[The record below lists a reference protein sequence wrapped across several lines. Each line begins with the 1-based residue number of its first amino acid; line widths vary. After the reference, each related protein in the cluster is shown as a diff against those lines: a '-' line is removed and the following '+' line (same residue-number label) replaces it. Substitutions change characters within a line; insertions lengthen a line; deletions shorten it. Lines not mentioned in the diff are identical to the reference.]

1 MAVTVT
7 ILIPSFVPA
16 EPPVEMD
23 LHHIFASGEM
33 LETPTRTLTLRM
45 GVENSI
51 VMHSRMALVIQRG
64 ARDRLPIDIQHGD
77 RSMKRG
83 LLLTELAL
91 GDQDEPALELARIR
105 VPPGERV
112 KLALDRA
119 DVLVIREIEEP
130 ANA

>member
-7 ILIPSFVPA
+7 ILIPSFVAA
-16 EPPVEMD
+16 EPPVEVD
-23 LHHIFASGEM
+23 LHHVFETGEM

-45 GVENSI
+45 GFENSI
-51 VMHSRMALVIQRG
+51 VMHTRMALVIQRG

-91 GDQDEPALELARIR
+91 CDKGEPAIEMARIR
-105 VPPGERV
+105 VPPGECV
-112 KLALDRA
+112 KIALDRA

-130 ANA
+130 A